1 MAHKEIAAFEDLAT
15 QIFDFAESFPR
26 LADLGVEP
34 LRGAPGE
41 RGALLL
47 QGPLKMLQ
55 TSSSRAFECGAGGSG
70 ASSSSADPDHLDAQ
84 ASVGAPPY

>member
-34 LRGAPGE
+34 LRGAPGVLRQ
-41 RGALLL
+41 RGKTPTK
-47 QGPLKMLQ
+47 GN
-55 TSSSRAFECGAGGSG
+55 GA
-70 ASSSSADPDHLDAQ
+70 ARL
-84 ASVGAPPY
+84 V